1 MESELNDVR
10 FDTPPEIVVGK
21 EGGVLIIYYE
31 GVLIMCV
38 SRVYVEC
45 IIRMCVSRVYVECII
60 RMCVGTRNSR
70 RESVC
75 VNRVQ

>member
-45 IIRMCVSRVYVECII
+45 IIRMCV
-60 RMCVGTRNSR
+60 GTRNSR